1 LPKTFFA
8 TTGIALA
15 STTSNSSRV
24 ITQSRI
30 PYAIL
35 APIHDKIAA
44 PFVCTN

>member
-24 ITQSRI
+24 ITQSCI
-30 PYAIL
+30 PYASL
-35 APIHDKIAA
+35 VPIHGKNSRS
-44 PFVCTN
+44 FGLY